1 MCFLKLKG
9 NVLIKDLLSK
19 HHEELVHEQSEL
31 SIYPISMDNNIYL
44 EYEKKDKKTDEE
56 ESASDVYKTQLLQCL
71 VGTREGTIYI
81 YDPIMISNA
90 KILSFN
96 NDQTMPFFKAR
107 RPEIVKWVE
116 PTPHRVD
123 HISRDGKTKEKIFQL
138 STNKFAVVFDDAT
151 IYIYEK
157 DVVADS
163 KEDARKAMI
172 QTSSN

>member
-1 MCFLKLKG
+1 MDEDESGADMYKQ
-9 NVLIKDLLSK
+9 
-19 HHEELVHEQSEL
+19 QS
-31 SIYPISMDNNIYL
+31 
-44 EYEKKDKKTDEE
+44 
-56 ESASDVYKTQLLQCL
+56 KTQLLQCL

-116 PTPHRVD
+116 PTPHKVD
-123 HISRDGKTKEKIFQL
+123 HISRDGKTKDKIVQL

-157 DVVADS
+157 DVVVDS

-172 QTSSN
+172 QISSN